1 MMAGKLKK
9 LKNAV
14 SNIDVDIWSMK
25 IVYIALLLFLNIM
38 VVYVLLVITLVLLKC
53 RFPSVDI
60 LHLKLTDVRIWF
72 AFSMAFM
79 LGTLISGFAL
89 ACIRKS
95 MLKNSVGEINF
106 QSFFLKIE
114 NIDKVVRPLLGL
126 TLLSGIITN
135 GFIFANEMA
144 SQQVFSMGTV
154 IVIYSLLTAYAC
166 WVVSDKVYLVFM
178 TTTSSC
184 HKGTYRHRSWVSS
197 LHKYC

>member
-1 MMAGKLKK
+1 MPIGEMVAGKLKK
-9 LKNAV
+9 PKNAV

-38 VVYVLLVITLVLLKC
+38 VVYVLIVITLVLLKC

-178 TTTSSC
+178 RKTSPC
-184 HKGTYRHRSWVSS
+184 HKGTYRHRS
-197 LHKYC
+197 

>member
-1 MMAGKLKK
+1 MPIGEMVAGKLKK
-9 LKNAV
+9 PKNAV

-38 VVYVLLVITLVLLKC
+38 VVYVLIVITLVLLKC

-106 QSFFLKIE
+106 QSFF
-114 NIDKVVRPLLGL
+114 
-126 TLLSGIITN
+126 
-135 GFIFANEMA
+135 
-144 SQQVFSMGTV
+144 
-154 IVIYSLLTAYAC
+154 
-166 WVVSDKVYLVFM
+166 
-178 TTTSSC
+178 
-184 HKGTYRHRSWVSS
+184 
-197 LHKYC
+197 